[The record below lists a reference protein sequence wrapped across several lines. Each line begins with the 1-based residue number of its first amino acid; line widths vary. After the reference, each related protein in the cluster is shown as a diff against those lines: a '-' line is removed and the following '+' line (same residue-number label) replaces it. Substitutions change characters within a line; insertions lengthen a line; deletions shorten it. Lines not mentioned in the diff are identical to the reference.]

1 MKDGKKHT
9 GWNRR
14 DFLKAGVA
22 GTAAAFLG
30 TDALAR
36 TMQLAAGPFVFPK
49 PVYRTLG
56 RTGLK
61 VTIVSFGAMLTP
73 ESEVIRY
80 AFDHGVNYVDTA
92 RRYMGGRNE
101 EYVGQAL
108 KGMRDKVYVATKT
121 QPGSTSK
128 KDIIKDVEKSLRTLG
143 IDYIDVIQLHSLT
156 GRERIFN
163 QDTKE
168 GLLNLKQQGKV
179 RFFGVTTHTNQA
191 EVVNALV
198 DDPDRFFDTALVA
211 YNFKS
216 GKDVKDAIA
225 RAAKAGIGIIG
236 MKNTAGGYKT
246 DALGP
251 FTPYQAALKWV
262 LADRNVATVIPGMR
276 NMAELREDITV
287 MGMKLGYIDGIIL
300 ERYGDAIDSYYCRMC
315 AECEPSC
322 PKGVAISTINRAL
335 MYKDAYRS
343 ASLARSTYMEVP
355 AACSAGACLECGACS
370 AKCPNGLDI
379 PAKMERARKVLA

>member
-1 MKDGKKHT
+1 MKNGTKNT

-22 GTAAAFLG
+22 GAAASFLG
-30 TDALAR
+30 TDALAQ
-36 TMQLAAGPFVFPK
+36 TMQTAAGQFVFPK

-80 AFDHGVNYVDTA
+80 ALEHGINYVDTA

-128 KDIIKDVEKSLRTLG
+128 KDIMKDVETSLKTLG

-156 GRERIFN
+156 DKERIFN

-168 GLLNLKQQGKV
+168 GLLKLKEQGKV

-216 GKDVKDAIA
+216 GKDVQDAIA

-246 DALGP
+246 EALGP
-251 FTPYQAALKWV
+251 FTPYQSAIKWV
-262 LADRNVATVIPGMR
+262 LADRNVTTVIPGMR
-276 NMAELREDITV
+276 NLAELREDIAV
-287 MGMKLGYIDGIIL
+287 MGMKLGYLDRLIL
-300 ERYGDAIDSYYCRMC
+300 ERYGVAIDSYYCRMC
-315 AECEPSC
+315 AQCEPHC
-322 PKGVAISTINRAL
+322 PKNVAISTINRAL
-335 MYKDAYRS
+335 MYRDAYRS
-343 ASLARSTYMEVP
+343 AELARATYRELP
-355 AACSAGACLECGACS
+355 ETCSATACLECGECV

-379 PAKMERARKVLA
+379 SAKMARARKVLG

>member
-1 MKDGKKHT
+1 MKNGTT

-14 DFLKAGVA
+14 DFLKAGLA
-22 GTAAAFLG
+22 GTTAAFLG
-30 TDALAR
+30 TDALAQ
-36 TMQLAAGPFVFPK
+36 TMKTATGQFVFPK

-80 AFDHGVNYVDTA
+80 ALEHGVNYVDTA
-92 RRYMGGRNE
+92 RRYMGGKNE

-108 KGMRDKVYVATKT
+108 KGIRDKVYVATKT
-121 QPGSTSK
+121 QPRSTSK
-128 KDIIKDVEKSLRTLG
+128 KDIIKDVETSLKTLG

-156 GRERIFN
+156 DKERIYN
-163 QDTKE
+163 HDTRE
-168 GLLNLKQQGKV
+168 GLLALRKQGKV

-216 GKDVKDAIA
+216 GKDVQDAIA

-246 DALGP
+246 DELGP
-251 FTPYQAALKWV
+251 FTPFQAAIKWV
-262 LADRNVATVIPGMR
+262 LADRNVANVIPGMR
-276 NMAELREDITV
+276 NMAELREDISV
-287 MGMKLGYIDGIIL
+287 MGMKLGYIDRLIL
-300 ERYGDAIDSYYCRMC
+300 ERYGRAIDSYYCRMC
-315 AECEPSC
+315 AECEPGC
-322 PKGVAISTINRAL
+322 PRGVSISTINRAL
-335 MYKDAYRS
+335 MYKEAYRS
-343 ASLARSTYMEVP
+343 AELARSTYRELSVS
-355 AACSAGACLECGACS
+355 CSAAACLECGACV
-370 AKCPNGLDI
+370 ARCPNGLDI
-379 PAKMERARKVLA
+379 PDKMARARRMLT